1 MTDGNEMKRQKAIA
15 RYKQKAVCR
24 DLNLY
29 SIGQFLCDME
39 EATAEVAYAQQDEEV
54 FVEVLGED
62 EAFAFRMAFSALE
75 ADVAHFREDME
86 ERWVPEDFDDFLCGM
101 NAEDTM
107 LGYDES
113 EGDYFGFDDIW
124 RQEEAVEGART
135 RLLRQHKKEDLL
147 DAAGQC
153 IRIALC
159 YMALKT
165 RFESLQ
171 DTLDIIRDKN
181 ENMLQI
187 TEQINAAYEKVAEQK
202 QPKHEDEQNWQR
214 LLGLLPQECWLR

>member
-1 MTDGNEMKRQKAIA
+1 MTDGNEMKRQKAIS
-15 RYKQKAVCR
+15 RYRQKAVCR

-29 SIGQFLCDME
+29 SIRRFLDDME
-39 EATAEVAYAQQDEEV
+39 EATADVAYATQDEEV

-62 EAFAFRMAFSALE
+62 EAFSFRMAFSALE
-75 ADVAHFREDME
+75 TDAERFREDLE
-86 ERWVPEDFDDFLCGM
+86 EHWVPDDFDDFLCGL
-101 NAEDTM
+101 NAEETM

-113 EGDYFGFDDIW
+113 EGDYFGFDNAW
-124 RQEEAVEGART
+124 QQEGAVQDARK
-135 RLLRQHKKEDLL
+135 RLMRYTKADML

-171 DTLDIIRDKN
+171 DTLDIIRDEN
-181 ENMLQI
+181 ENVLQI
-187 TEQINAAYEKVAEQK
+187 TEQINAAYEKVVEQEYSK
-202 QPKHEDEQNWQR
+202 YNDEQNWER
-214 LLGLLPQECWLR
+214 LLNLLPQECWLR